1 MSQYT
6 EKIDKL
12 TLPVVPL
19 GDAVAFPPFPIDFES
34 DSKEAAAA
42 VEAAA
47 GAGMMV
53 FLVSEDS
60 ELAENEFP
68 DNLCRVGTV
77 AKIRQSVNNDGSIN
91 NRDLSLLQQY
101 LNEWDVELFNPYK
114 NFDGTITD
122 ETATP

>member
-60 ELAENEFP
+60 ELAENEFT
-68 DNLCRVGTV
+68 DNICRVGTV
-77 AKIRQSVNNDGSIN
+77 AKIRQSVKNDGSIFFVN
-91 NRDLSLLQQY
+91 AAHARQSL
-101 LNEWDVELFNPYK
+101 
-114 NFDGTITD
+114 ITD
-122 ETATP
+122 ARARSQLPL

>member
-60 ELAENEFP
+60 KLAENEFP

-77 AKIRQSVNNDGSIN
+77 AKIRVPEYPYTSIT
-91 NRDLSLLQQY
+91 
-101 LNEWDVELFNPYK
+101 LNGKAAEAEMNVTA
-114 NFDGTITD
+114 GTYEILCTK
-122 ETATP
+122 

>member
-1 MSQYT
+1 MPQYT

-42 VEAAA
+42 VEAASA
-47 GAGMMV
+47 TGMMV
-53 FLVSEDS
+53 FLVSENQ

-68 DNLCRVGTV
+68 
-77 AKIRQSVNNDGSIN
+77 
-91 NRDLSLLQQY
+91 
-101 LNEWDVELFNPYK
+101 
-114 NFDGTITD
+114 
-122 ETATP
+122 